1 MSLPPVPSRT
11 RTRITGVCPEARAWA
26 MARVIR
32 THPASVWLVV
42 IEEARIADAFGE
54 DIALFHHTLG
64 GRAPLEILQFPE
76 AQADSR
82 DMRESFNAASD
93 RLAVLSHLRG
103 LGSAG
108 RTHDNAAAKETPP
121 LVVLTTPGALLQPV
135 PAMDDFTSRET
146 TVSSSGAP
154 GFQSLLELLRSY
166 DYDSEA
172 VCEAPGQY
180 AVRGGIVDVYPITA
194 HQPYRL
200 DYFGDTLEEIRA
212 LDPVTQRSSEKID
225 RITLTAAPKM
235 HAITPQAS
243 LLDYLNA
250 NARIALIEPK
260 ALEEVL
266 DLLETKPEEPSG
278 RAGLPFLMTLAK
290 SDLPLF
296 GIGDLD
302 LTTNLFADPT
312 HEETW
317 DTESLIHHR
326 SSAEQ
331 NLIAHERLEAED
343 SARRDFL
350 EKVLAWKKEGFAIDF
365 IISKEGEEQR
375 TRELIEEDATLKKLQ
390 PRFVRGTV
398 NDGFRVA
405 WRDGS
410 ASPPD
415 EPSSHGSS
423 G

>member
-1 MSLPPVPSRT
+1 MSLPPVPSRI
-11 RTRITGVCPEARAWA
+11 RTRLTGVCPEARAWA
-26 MARVIR
+26 MAHVIR

-42 IEEARIADAFGE
+42 IEDARIADAFGE
-54 DIALFHHTLG
+54 DIALFHHSLG

-82 DMRESFNAASD
+82 DVRESFNAASD
-93 RLAVLSHLRG
+93 RLAVLSQLRG
-103 LGSAG
+103 LGGVG
-108 RTHDNAAAKETPP
+108 RAHGQAVGDEARP

-135 PAMDDFTSRET
+135 PAVEDFTSRET
-146 TVSSSGAP
+146 TVSSSAAP

-194 HQPYRL
+194 HRPYRL
-200 DYFGDTLEEIRA
+200 DYFGDNLEEIRA
-212 LDPVTQRSSEKID
+212 LDPVTQRSSEKVG

-235 HAITPQAS
+235 HAASAQAS

-250 NARIALIEPK
+250 NAQVALIEPK

-266 DLLETKPEEPSG
+266 DLLETKPEEASD
-278 RAGLPFLMTLAK
+278 RAGLPFLAELAK

-302 LTTNLFADPT
+302 LATDLFADPT

-317 DTESLIHHR
+317 DTESLAHHR
-326 SSAEQ
+326 SSAGQ
-331 NLIAHERLEAED
+331 NLFAHERLEAED

-350 EKVLAWKKEGFAIDF
+350 EEILKWKKEGFAIDF

-375 TRELIEEDATLKKLQ
+375 TRELLEEDPTLKKLQ
-390 PRFVRGTV
+390 PRFVRG
-398 NDGFRVA
+398 
-405 WRDGS
+405 
-410 ASPPD
+410 
-415 EPSSHGSS
+415 HGI
-423 G
+423 